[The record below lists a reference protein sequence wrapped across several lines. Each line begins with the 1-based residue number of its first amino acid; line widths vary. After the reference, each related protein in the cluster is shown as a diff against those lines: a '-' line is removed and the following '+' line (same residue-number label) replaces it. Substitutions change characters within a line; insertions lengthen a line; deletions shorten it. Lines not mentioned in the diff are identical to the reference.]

1 MARNFEWDP
10 AKAVLNL
17 KKHGISFVEACTVYD
32 DPLHSTIED
41 TPHSTSSEVRYATIG
56 QSNTGKTLVVIHAEE
71 ADTVRIISARE
82 ATAFERE
89 TYEEG

>member
-1 MARNFEWDP
+1 MGSCQGGPESRESWH
-10 AKAVLNL
+10 LIR
-17 KKHGISFVEACTVYD
+17 GACTVYD

-41 TPHSTSSEVRYATIG
+41 TPHSISSEVRYTTIG

-71 ADTVRIISARE
+71 ADTIRIISARE